1 LGEPRPRRSVAA
13 AVEKVRTKLV
23 YARPVRRAGFILF
36 ALSLAVAALLPACGG
51 KGQSQ
56 SNAVEIKAAIR
67 KSPQTYFAF
76 RNPLYWG
83 RPVHITI
90 DRIRISS
97 RDDHFAGARV
107 RVLEASGKPVR
118 FARIGNFAQQVL
130 LKRSA
135 AWRVRDVESG
145 SIPCRFAPHG
155 VVRDLLGGCDAS
167 PYQSSDVGLIAGPK
181 SSRSPT
187 AKERA
192 LIIGATQ
199 AYHPGVFGV
208 SCTRFHIQ
216 VSKTDDRFALVGYT
230 FVPPYT
236 KCVLGNGESWMERTS
251 AGRWRV
257 KGDGSDAP
265 DCRWVPPGVAR
276 SLASVCYIDRDWTE
290 RKRT

>member
-1 LGEPRPRRSVAA
+1 M
-13 AVEKVRTKLV
+13 
-23 YARPVRRAGFILF
+23 RRAGFILF
-36 ALSLAVAALLPACGG
+36 ALSLAVAALLPACGE

-56 SNAVEIKAAIR
+56 SNAVAEIKAAIR

-97 RDDHFAGARV
+97 RDDHFAAARV

-145 SIPCRFAPHG
+145 SPIPCRFAPHG
-155 VVRDLLGGCDAS
+155 VVRDLLDSCDAS
-167 PYQSSDVGLIAGPK
+167 PYQPSDVGLIAGPE

-192 LIIGATQ
+192 LIIKATR
-199 AYHPGVFGV
+199 AYHHGVFDV
-208 SCTRFHIQ
+208 SCARFHIQ

-236 KCVLGNGESWMERTS
+236 KCVLGNGESWMERAST
-251 AGRWRV
+251 GRWRV

-265 DCRWVPPGVAR
+265 DCRCVPPGVAR
-276 SLASVCYIDRDWTE
+276 NLASICNIARDWPY